1 MKLVSSFFSTP
12 KKGGH
17 PRENEDHFFPHEAE
31 VRRSRVSVAI
41 ADGASEGYMSRLWS
55 KILTISYVNFDRT
68 DLDVRRFTDFC
79 VDIYDYQMERY
90 VQGRLERGSPLRW
103 FEENLMNK
111 GSFSTLLGVT
121 YVHSSP
127 EGGHWVAY
135 SVGDCCL
142 FQLRGELIDV
152 FPVMDSSGF
161 GNSPDLISSNP
172 AYNVEL
178 ESRVKVK
185 TGRFRFGD
193 TFYLMTDAIA
203 HWFVTEIAAG
213 EEPWSAVDEF
223 LGSDNPGLHGY
234 IDRLRVENRLKNDDV
249 TIARVSLLEE

>member
-1 MKLVSSFFSTP
+1 MKLVFSLFSTP
-12 KKGGH
+12 KKGGL

-31 VRRSRVSVAI
+31 IRRGRVSVAI
-41 ADGASEGYMSRLWS
+41 ADGASEGYMSKLWS

-68 DLDVRRFTDFC
+68 NLDIRRFTDFC
-79 VDIYDYQMERY
+79 VDIYDYQLEGYIQRRM
-90 VQGRLERGSPLRW
+90 ERGSPLRW

-121 YVHSSP
+121 YVQSSP
-127 EGGHWVAY
+127 AGGHWVSY

-142 FQLRGELIDV
+142 FQIRGELIDV
-152 FPVMDSSGF
+152 FPVMDPSAF

-185 TGRFRFGD
+185 TGRFLFGD

-203 HWFVTEIAAG
+203 HWFVTQIAEG
-213 EEPWSAVDEF
+213 TKPWNAIDEF
-223 LGSDNPGLHGY
+223 LESDNQGLPEY
-234 IDRLRVENRLKNDDV
+234 IDRLRMENRLKNDDV